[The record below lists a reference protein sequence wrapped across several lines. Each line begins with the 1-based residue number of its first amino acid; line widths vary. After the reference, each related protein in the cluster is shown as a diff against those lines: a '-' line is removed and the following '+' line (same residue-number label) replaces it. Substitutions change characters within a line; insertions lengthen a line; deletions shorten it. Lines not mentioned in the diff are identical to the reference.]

1 MLKKYNFIN
10 KYYFRIRNCMYSL
23 ILSREK
29 YYFDKHFQRN
39 ISCLSA
45 SCFMW
50 R

>member
-1 MLKKYNFIN
+1 MKKYNFIN
-10 KYYFRIRNCMYSL
+10 KCYLRIRNCMYIL
-23 ILSREK
+23 ILSRGK
-29 YYFDKHFQRN
+29 YFEDISSEI